1 MTNKDERVRTVRAPF
16 AAGAA
21 AVLALCA
28 MGLGTGAQ
36 GGGSGAVERGE
47 GGGGAALGVPELRVD
62 LNRAGVDELRLLP
75 RIGPTLAARIVE
87 DRERRGM
94 YRSVEDLERVTG
106 IGPRTVMR
114 VRSLATVGGAGGE

>member
-1 MTNKDERVRTVRAPF
+1 MTNKDERVGMSRAPF

-21 AVLALCA
+21 AVVALCA
-28 MGLGTGAQ
+28 MGLGA
-36 GGGSGAVERGE
+36 GGGWSGAVGSGE
-47 GGGGAALGVPELRVD
+47 GGGDAALGVPELRVD

-87 DRERRGM
+87 DRGRRGM

-114 VRSLATVGGAGGE
+114 VRGLATVGGAGGE